1 MPIKVKRGGT
11 SCWSKELAKNG
22 DALPLSTI
30 YDIDFK
36 NDRSCPIDPGRDS
49 SRLGRVHRFGLFHA
63 TFHAINL
70 PRKRSIFQHLKFSLG
85 VSKLIFFFLLSTF
98 FFQLFSKSIYS
109 HRRIDR
115 FPVTNSKYSCKYF
128 LKYRLDRSIPIP
140 SAFDRVLISY
150 RKWHDNTRLLSTIIH
165 RQQLNKLRCIR
176 FESNFK
182 KSSTFKH
189 TFLLLLFVTSIS

>member
-98 FFQLFSKSIYS
+98 FFQLFSKSMYS

-140 SAFDRVLISY
+140 SSFDRVSISY
-150 RKWHDNTRLLSTIIH
+150 RKWHDDTRLLSINI
-165 RQQLNKLRCIR
+165 Q
-176 FESNFK
+176 
-182 KSSTFKH
+182 
-189 TFLLLLFVTSIS
+189 

>member
-98 FFQLFSKSIYS
+98 FFQLFSKSMYS

-128 LKYRLDRSIPIP
+128 LKYRLNRSIPIP
-140 SAFDRVLISY
+140 SI
-150 RKWHDNTRLLSTIIH
+150 
-165 RQQLNKLRCIR
+165 
-176 FESNFK
+176 ES
-182 KSSTFKH
+182 
-189 TFLLLLFVTSIS
+189 